1 VPSPAG
7 AVAHL
12 VVFFPQAFTPTC
24 SRELR
29 ALDDARAVF
38 AERGV
43 RVVAVSVDSM
53 ATLRALVEQEGLAI
67 TVLSDFWPH
76 GEVAE
81 RYGVFLPDQG
91 WADRV
96 SFLIDGSGAVRARA
110 HGTDAQPRDEAVHLA
125 MLGALRPGGR

>member
-1 VPSPAG
+1 
-7 AVAHL
+7 

-43 RVVAVSVDSM
+43 RIVAVSVDSM
-53 ATLRALVEQEGLAI
+53 ATLRALVEQEGLGI
-67 TVLSDFWPH
+67 TVVSDFWPH
-76 GEVAE
+76 GDVAE

-96 SFLIDGSGAVRARA
+96 SFLIDESGTVRALVR
-110 HGTDAQPRDEAVHLA
+110 GTDAEPRDDAVHLA
-125 MLGALRPGGR
+125 MLGALGPGGR